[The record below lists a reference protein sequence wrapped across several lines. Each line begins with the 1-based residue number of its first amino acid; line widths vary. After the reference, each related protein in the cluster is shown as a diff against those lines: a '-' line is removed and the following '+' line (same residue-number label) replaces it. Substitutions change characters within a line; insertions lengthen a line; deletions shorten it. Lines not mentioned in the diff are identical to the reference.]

1 VYTLCVDSHFWASH
15 SVPLPDGTAEP
26 LHSHNF
32 CAAAQ
37 ITAQNLDGNGMVM
50 DFCRLR
56 ELLDGITAGIAASDN
71 IGRIDYFAQKGQ
83 TAELIARYIFER
95 LHALLPQGLSLAA
108 VTITEQPL
116 CRATYAP

>member
-1 VYTLCVDSHFWASH
+1 VYTLCVDSYFWASH
-15 SVPLPDGTAEP
+15 SVPRPDGTAEP

-32 CAAAQ
+32 CATAR
-37 ITAQNLDGNGMVM
+37 ITAQDLDHNGMVM

-56 ELLDGITAGIAASDN
+56 EMLDGITAGIAASDN

-83 TAELIARYIFER
+83 TTELIARYIFER
-95 LHALLPQGLSLAA
+95 LHASLPKGLALVA
-108 VTITEQPL
+108 VTATEQPR